1 MTLVSG
7 SVTLHPDAPPRRA
20 AGRAVVLGIGNSLL
34 TDDGIGV
41 HVAQA
46 VAALCD
52 AGWLPPGILV
62 LDGGTIG
69 LSLLAEIDPD
79 AILIAVDAME
89 LHAPPGTLAVFTGA
103 AMDRQLTGNKRFA
116 HEVALADLM
125 QAADLSGILPARR
138 ALVAVQPDVTTWGL
152 APTSAVAATIPAAV
166 EAILTLL
173 EDWADA

>member
-1 MTLVSG
+1 MTLVANPVSLQ
-7 SVTLHPDAPPRRA
+7 SRASPRCSA
-20 AGRAVVLGIGNSLL
+20 TSAVILGIGNSLL

-41 HVAQA
+41 HIAQA
-46 VAALCD
+46 VTALCD
-52 AGWLPPGILV
+52 AGWLPPGIRV

-69 LSLLAEIDPD
+69 LSLLAEIDPN

-89 LHAPPGTLAVFTGA
+89 LHAAPGALAVFIGR
-103 AMDRQLTGNKRFA
+103 AMDQQLTGNKRFA
-116 HEVALADLM
+116 HEVALADLI

-152 APTSAVAATIPAAV
+152 VPTPAVAATIPSAV

-173 EDWADA
+173 EDWADE

>member
-1 MTLVSG
+1 
-7 SVTLHPDAPPRRA
+7 
-20 AGRAVVLGIGNSLL
+20 
-34 TDDGIGV
+34 
-41 HVAQA
+41 
-46 VAALCD
+46 
-52 AGWLPPGILV
+52 
-62 LDGGTIG
+62 
-69 LSLLAEIDPD
+69 
-79 AILIAVDAME
+79 ME

>member
-52 AGWLPPGILV
+52 AGWLPPGIRV

-125 QAADLSGILPARR
+125 QAADLSGIWPPRR
-138 ALVAVQPDVTTWGL
+138 PW
-152 APTSAVAATIPAAV
+152 PRPSPPR
-166 EAILTLL
+166 
-173 EDWADA
+173 